1 MSVATEIERIQ
12 TAKET
17 LKTKLNAKN
26 DSEHQITD
34 ELISDYGNFVDSITG
49 GDNIYDYFNQD
60 IIYNYKIIQN
70 IKKIPPLTFKNPS
83 FYSMFSDMY
92 RLVEVD
98 FNNFDITG
106 NVTQMDY
113 CFNNCTNL
121 KTINFNG
128 FDSSHVISTANML
141 NQCLSLK
148 SINGLLQGDS
158 MTGEFGASGLIALIT
173 FSGVQNYG
181 KGFTTSTTENSRSFT
196 VNGSNNLSHDSLV
209 SIIDNLYDLATAGLA
224 SQKLVLGETNLAK
237 LTDEEKA
244 VATTKG
250 WNLS

>member
-12 TAKET
+12 AAKET

-49 GDNIYDYFNQD
+49 GDNIYDYFVQD
-60 IIYNYKIIQN
+60 IGSYNPKIIQN
-70 IKKIPPLTFKNPS
+70 IQKVPGINFSGTSMKG
-83 FYSMFSDMY
+83 MFSDMY
-92 RLVEVD
+92 RLKEVD
-98 FNNFDITG
+98 FGTF
-106 NVTQMDY
+106 NVTSVVTNFEYLFDP
-113 CFNNCTNL
+113 CTNL
-121 KTINFNG
+121 KTVKFEG
-128 FDSSHVISTANML
+128 FDTSGVTHMDNMFG
-141 NQCLSLK
+141 QCPSLTTVT
-148 SINGLLQGDS
+148 GLQGDS
-158 MTGEFGASGLIALIT
+158 LNDNYAFSSSPMLVTFDGVKNFGKA
-173 FSGVQNYG
+173 
-181 KGFTTSTTENSRSFT
+181 FTEDTTENSRSFS
-196 VNGSNNLSHDSLV
+196 VLSCPNLSHDSLV